1 VAHAHKPN
9 ESFNA
14 DANTGHRFAPSNVG
28 ALRLRLRRRLT
39 RALGNKTDSA
49 ENYNVKA
56 AKTLWIHA
64 LPSAS
69 VLVWWL
75 YRDGYFAFSP
85 IASIFLSALFAS
97 LAHIVYGWIG
107 VLCGVGV
114 VLRHLTFLMLDVFF
128 VYVVYL
134 GITSTESGDPWML
147 YFPGALIIMFVSMIL
162 FIIINRLI
170 PNGKRRLPLSLDT
183 RN

>member
-1 VAHAHKPN
+1 MA
-9 ESFNA
+9 
-14 DANTGHRFAPSNVG
+14 NVG
-28 ALRLRLRRRLT
+28 ALRPYGLRRRLT

-85 IASIFLSALFAS
+85 IASIFLSAL
-97 LAHIVYGWIG
+97 
-107 VLCGVGV
+107 
-114 VLRHLTFLMLDVFF
+114 DVFF

-147 YFPGALIIMFVSMIL
+147 YFPGALIIMAVSMIL

-170 PNGKRRLPLSLDT
+170 PNKKWRLPLSLDT

>member
-1 VAHAHKPN
+1 M
-9 ESFNA
+9 
-14 DANTGHRFAPSNVG
+14 
-28 ALRLRLRRRLT
+28 
-39 RALGNKTDSA
+39 ALGNKTDSA

-69 VLVWWL
+69 VFVWWL

-85 IASIFLSALFAS
+85 IASIFLSTLFAS

-107 VLCGVGV
+107 VLCRVGV
-114 VLRHLTFLMLDVFF
+114 VLRHLTFLMLDAFF
-128 VYVVYL
+128 VYIVYL
-134 GITSTESGDPWML
+134 GIKSTESGDPWML
-147 YFPGALIIMFVSMIL
+147 YFPGALIIMFVSMII
-162 FIIINRLI
+162 FIIIDRMIQNE
-170 PNGKRRLPLSLDT
+170 KRRLPLSLET